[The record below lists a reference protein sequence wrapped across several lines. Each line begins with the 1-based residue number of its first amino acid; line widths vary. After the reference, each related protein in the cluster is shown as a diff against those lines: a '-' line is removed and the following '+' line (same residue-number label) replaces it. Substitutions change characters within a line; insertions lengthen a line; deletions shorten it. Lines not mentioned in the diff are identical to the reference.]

1 MVESVDDFLRSSL
14 GLSEGAFSFC
24 WGRGGLLF
32 SRGGTNEGSLIFL
45 CFSLAIEERILIYL
59 LASHSVP

>member
-24 WGRGGLLF
+24 LEGMDFRLL
-32 SRGGTNEGSLIFL
+32 G
-45 CFSLAIEERILIYL
+45 EEEEKE
-59 LASHSVP
+59 V

>member
-24 WGRGGLLF
+24 LGGGGFPFARGG
-32 SRGGTNEGSLIFL
+32 REEGSLIFF
-45 CFSLAIEERILIYL
+45 CFPLAIEERILIYL